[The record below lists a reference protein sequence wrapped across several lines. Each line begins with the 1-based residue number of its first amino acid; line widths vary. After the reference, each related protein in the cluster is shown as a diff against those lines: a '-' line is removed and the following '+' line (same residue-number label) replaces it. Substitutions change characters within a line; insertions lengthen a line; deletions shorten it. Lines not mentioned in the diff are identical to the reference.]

1 MQAWRVV
8 RLLRLGSVGRKNM
21 QRLKDWILLLLC
33 NLTWASQFVLV
44 KIVQREMGPIFATF
58 LPMTI
63 ATLILIPIVHR
74 TKRSSAAGG
83 AAQRTT
89 RDVFDFLLI
98 GVLGQVAAQ
107 LFTTWGSGLTLAS
120 NGSLL
125 QLTLPISTSVMAY
138 FLLRERLT
146 RIRVVSFVL
155 AIAGVLVTSFSAPS
169 QSDFRIDWNALNFSD
184 TGYFWGNLLIFL
196 GVNGSAFY
204 NVYSKRLLVRY
215 TPLEVLLRSYYAV
228 FIFML
233 PITLYCEPSG
243 FAAMPHFS
251 LSVWIGLLLLAVFQY
266 ALSMVIFLNVLT
278 RLDAMQAGLMN
289 YLLPFFGV
297 VIAWAVLGES
307 LTPFMVLGGT
317 LAVGSTLLAT
327 VFDKTATEAS
337 EHKPSD
343 PKGPLAVDLDQIRAS

>member
-1 MQAWRVV
+1 MRDGVAEVGGSDLRWSTSRVLRNRNLSWRECFYQKA
-8 RLLRLGSVGRKNM
+8 LDGHSM

-33 NLTWASQFVLV
+33 NSIWASQFVLV

-63 ATLILIPIVHR
+63 ATLILIPIVR
-74 TKRSSAAGG
+74 RARQASAMG
-83 AAQRTT
+83 TDT
-89 RDVFDFLLI
+89 RLGPRDILDFALI
-98 GVLGQVAAQ
+98 GVLGQVVAQ

-125 QLTLPISTSVMAY
+125 QLTLPIATSVMAY

-146 RIRVVSFVL
+146 KIRVLSFVL
-155 AIAGVLVTSFSAPS
+155 AIAGVLITSFSAPS
-169 QSDFRIDWNALNFSD
+169 QSEFRIDWQTLNFSD
-184 TGYFWGNLLIFL
+184 SSLLWGNVLIFL

-204 NVYSKRLLVRY
+204 NVYSKRLLARY
-215 TPLEVLLRSYYAV
+215 TPLEVLLRSYYVV

-251 LSVWIGLLLLAVFQY
+251 LPVWIGLILLAVFQY
-266 ALSMVIFLNVLT
+266 ALSMVLFLTVLT

-297 VIAWAVLGES
+297 VIAWVVLGES
-307 LTPFMVLGGT
+307 LTPFMVLGGA
-317 LAVGSTLLAT
+317 LALGSTLLAT
-327 VFDKTATEAS
+327 VFDKT
-337 EHKPSD
+337 
-343 PKGPLAVDLDQIRAS
+343 KG